1 MIMMK
6 KLLKIWWM
14 TGMTAAVLCL
24 AAGCAAAIGLVL
36 FPASLITL
44 GAGAFLGYKGCNW
57 LRQKREG
64 MEE

>member
-1 MIMMK
+1 MSK
-6 KLLKIWWM
+6 FSDRR
-14 TGMTAAVLCL
+14 TLCL

-44 GAGAFLGYKGCNW
+44 GAGAFLGYQGCRW